1 MSNGLCEPSSAK
13 NLGLIIIPRGSSTA
27 NREEGDDEDDAVIF
41 VMGVEKGCFCWIAL
55 YLKSQVAMVVVAE
68 VVKRTFCVFCK
79 HWRQFSSLRIG
90 RRGSYSKCGRNYGKE
105 EARVDPELGNYADF
119 IHSSFLSA
127 TNPMTSLSHDT
138 LQSTLHWWSCE

>member
-1 MSNGLCEPSSAK
+1 MVCASQVPPKISASLSSQGEAQQPTEK
-13 NLGLIIIPRGSSTA
+13 R
-27 NREEGDDEDDAVIF
+27 GDDEDDAVIF
-41 VMGVEKGCFCWIAL
+41 IMGVGKGCFCWIAL

-79 HWRQFSSLRIG
+79 HWRQLSSLRIG

-119 IHSSFLSA
+119 IHSSSSSQP
-127 TNPMTSLSHDT
+127 T
-138 LQSTLHWWSCE
+138 Q